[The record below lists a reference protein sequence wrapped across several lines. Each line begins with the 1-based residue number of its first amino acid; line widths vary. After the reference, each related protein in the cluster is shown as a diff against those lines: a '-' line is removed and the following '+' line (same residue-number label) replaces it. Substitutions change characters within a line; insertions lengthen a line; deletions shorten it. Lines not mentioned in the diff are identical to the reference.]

1 LKNKKQ
7 LKAKR
12 IMATFYDSLPLS
24 VVKQLVKAEL
34 MEAYR
39 TTKVEIISYEFDEDI
54 YGYDDDPESQELLQ
68 QLTVT
73 ATVEGDED
81 CFKEDYGKHPWLLEW
96 DANMVQFTSLM
107 RADQGEDKDASAS
120 RNLKPG
126 GREYGKT

>member
-1 LKNKKQ
+1 
-7 LKAKR
+7 
-12 IMATFYDSLPLS
+12 MATFYGSLPLS

-39 TTKVEIISYEFDEDI
+39 TTKVEIISFEFDEDL
-54 YGYDDDPESQELLQ
+54 YGYDDDPESQELFQ

-96 DANMVQFTSLM
+96 DANMVQFTRLE
-107 RADQGEDKDASAS
+107 RADQDDDKDASAS
-120 RNLKPG
+120 
-126 GREYGKT
+126 

>member
-1 LKNKKQ
+1 
-7 LKAKR
+7 
-12 IMATFYDSLPLS
+12 MATFYDSLPLC

-39 TTKVEIISYEFDEDI
+39 TTKVEIISFEFDEDY

-68 QLTVT
+68 KLTVT

-96 DANMVQFTSLM
+96 DANMVQFTRLE
-107 RADQGEDKDASAS
+107 RDDQENHKETED
-120 RNLKPG
+120 N
-126 GREYGKT
+126 

>member
-1 LKNKKQ
+1 
-7 LKAKR
+7 
-12 IMATFYDSLPLS
+12 MATFYDSLPLS

-39 TTKVEIISYEFDEDI
+39 TTKVDIIGFEFDEDL
-54 YGYDDDPESQELLQ
+54 YGYDDDSESQELLQ

-120 RNLKPG
+120 
-126 GREYGKT
+126 

>member
-1 LKNKKQ
+1 
-7 LKAKR
+7 
-12 IMATFYDSLPLS
+12 MATFYDSLPLS

-39 TTKVEIISYEFDEDI
+39 TTKVEIISFEFDEDI
-54 YGYDDDPESQELLQ
+54 YGYDDDPELQELLQ

-96 DANMVQFTSLM
+96 DANMVQFTSLA
-107 RADQGEDKDASAS
+107 RADQNDDNDASAS
-120 RNLKPG
+120 
-126 GREYGKT
+126 

>member
-1 LKNKKQ
+1 
-7 LKAKR
+7 
-12 IMATFYDSLPLS
+12 MATFYDSLPLR

-39 TTKVEIISYEFDEDI
+39 TTKVEIISFEFDENL
-54 YGYDDDPESQELLQ
+54 YSYDDDPELQELLQ

-96 DANMVQFTSLM
+96 DANMVQFTRLE
-107 RADQGEDKDASAS
+107 RADQGEDKDVSAS
-120 RNLKPG
+120 
-126 GREYGKT
+126 

>member
-1 LKNKKQ
+1 
-7 LKAKR
+7 
-12 IMATFYDSLPLS
+12 MATFYDSLPLS

-39 TTKVEIISYEFDEDI
+39 TTKVDIISFEFDEDI

-73 ATVEGDED
+73 ATVEGNED

-96 DANMVQFTSLM
+96 DANMVKFISLA
-107 RADQGEDKDASAS
+107 RADQDDDKGASAS
-120 RNLKPG
+120 
-126 GREYGKT
+126 

>member
-1 LKNKKQ
+1 
-7 LKAKR
+7 
-12 IMATFYDSLPLS
+12 MATFYDSLPLS

-39 TTKVEIISYEFDEDI
+39 TTKVEIISFEFDEDI
-54 YGYDDDPESQELLQ
+54 YGYDDDPEYPELQDLLQ

-96 DANMVQFTSLM
+96 DANMVQFTSLI

-120 RNLKPG
+120 
-126 GREYGKT
+126 

>member
-1 LKNKKQ
+1 
-7 LKAKR
+7 
-12 IMATFYDSLPLS
+12 MATFYDSLPLS

-39 TTKVEIISYEFDEDI
+39 TTKVEIISFEFDENLYD
-54 YGYDDDPESQELLQ
+54 YDDDPELQELLQ

-96 DANMVQFTSLM
+96 DANMARFTSLA

-120 RNLKPG
+120 
-126 GREYGKT
+126 

>member
-1 LKNKKQ
+1 MHRKATTKGNFKNSE
-7 LKAKR
+7 

-39 TTKVEIISYEFDEDI
+39 TTKVEIISFEFDENLYD
-54 YGYDDDPESQELLQ
+54 YDDDPELQELLQ

-96 DANMVQFTSLM
+96 DANMARFTSLA

-120 RNLKPG
+120 
-126 GREYGKT
+126 

>member
-1 LKNKKQ
+1 
-7 LKAKR
+7 
-12 IMATFYDSLPLS
+12 MATFYDSLPLS
-24 VVKQLVKAEL
+24 VVRQLVKAEL

-39 TTKVEIISYEFDEDI
+39 TTKVEIISFEFDEDL

-96 DANMVQFTSLM
+96 DANMAQFTSLA
-107 RADQGEDKDASAS
+107 RVDQDENKDAS
-120 RNLKPG
+120 
-126 GREYGKT
+126 

>member
-1 LKNKKQ
+1 
-7 LKAKR
+7 
-12 IMATFYDSLPLS
+12 MATFYDSLPLS

-34 MEAYR
+34 MEACR

-96 DANMVQFTSLM
+96 DANMVQFTRLE
-107 RADQGEDKDASAS
+107 RADQGEDKDTSAS
-120 RNLKPG
+120 
-126 GREYGKT
+126 